1 MTNRKST
8 KRALLGSVM
17 AMVLC
22 LAMLVGATFA
32 WFTDTAST
40 GVNKIQ
46 AGNLDIEIQDEN
58 GKPVTNLSWVK
69 AEGAE
74 GEQVLWEPGCTYEL
88 PPFQIVNKGNL
99 ALKYKIV
106 VTGLEGDSGLLKVI
120 TFTYKTADGATFD
133 INQEGHLTAKGTDK
147 ASTGLITLTGTMD
160 TAAGNDYMGKE
171 LKNITITVVATQDT
185 VESDSFNNRYDNAAE
200 YPEKVPTTVTVAT
213 AEELKAALTTLTDAG
228 SGDNKV
234 IINGDITLAEGET
247 WTPVT
252 VDGYRGAGVIT
263 VEGNGHTISGLNNAL
278 FAGGFAGTSG
288 IVIKDL
294 TLDKMTINDS
304 TNTQGIGAFICNVD
318 SMPKIDLVNC
328 HLTNSTI
335 TSTAGARVGGLVG
348 WSSGYNKPNDGPVD
362 TYVTITNCSVDNCE
376 ITAKGSVGGIIGHAG
391 ANPATYHSITDCTVT
406 NTKLHSTD
414 DGGWRVGVVVGT
426 ANVGQMFTKDIYFW
440 GRPSS
445 AGDGYDATSSAGSN
459 KGPTNQEYLDE
470 VKARIDT
477 FLVHHPYLDRAD
489 VPAEMVTA
497 SASGLDPDI
506 TPQCAYVQVK
516 RVAQARGLTEEQVR
530 AIVDKSIEKP
540 FLGLL
545 GTEKVN
551 VLKLNIAL
559 EESNK

>member
-22 LAMLVGATFA
+22 LAMLIGATFA

-88 PPFQIVNKGNL
+88 TPFQIVNKGNL

-160 TAAGNDYMGKE
+160 TTAGNDYMGKE

-185 VESDSFNNRYDNAAE
+185 VESDSFNDRYDNAAE

-213 AEELKAALTTLTDAG
+213 AEELRTALTTLTDAG

-318 SMPKIDLVNC
+318 SMPKIELVNC

-362 TYVTITNCSVDNCE
+362 TYVTITKCSVENCE

-391 ANPATYHSITDCTVT
+391 ANPATYHS
-406 NTKLHSTD
+406 TD

-426 ANVGQMFTKDIYFW
+426 ANVGEVTINRAVSTGNTLAQDSKTAPADQSELYGRFVPGTTGKLTIDDI
-440 GRPSS
+440 
-445 AGDGYDATSSAGSN
+445 
-459 KGPTNQEYLDE
+459 
-470 VKARIDT
+470 
-477 FLVHHPYLDRAD
+477 
-489 VPAEMVTA
+489 
-497 SASGLDPDI
+497 
-506 TPQCAYVQVK
+506 
-516 RVAQARGLTEEQVR
+516 
-530 AIVDKSIEKP
+530 AIN
-540 FLGLL
+540 G
-545 GTEKVN
+545 
-551 VLKLNIAL
+551 
-559 EESNK
+559 

>member
-46 AGNLDIEIQDEN
+46 AGNLDIEIQDKD
-58 GKPVTNLSWVK
+58 GKPVTNLNWV
-69 AEGAE
+69 AADGRAQEAI
-74 GEQVLWEPGCTYEL
+74 LWEPGCTYEL
-88 PPFQIVNKGNL
+88 TPFQIVNKGNL

-133 INQEGHLTAKGTDK
+133 IHQEGHLTAKGTDK
-147 ASTGLITLTGTMD
+147 ASTGLITLTGKMD
-160 TAAGNDYMGKE
+160 TTAGNDYMGKE
-171 LKNITITVVATQDT
+171 LKNITITVTATQDT

-213 AEELKAALTTLTDAG
+213 AEELKTALTTLTDAG

-234 IINGDITLAEGET
+234 IINQDITLAEGET

-304 TNTQGIGAFICNVD
+304 TSDQGIGAFICNVD
-318 SMPKIDLVNC
+318 SMPKIELVNC

-348 WSSGYNKPNDGPVD
+348 WSSGYNNPDDGPVD

-414 DGGWRVGVVVGT
+414 NGGWRVGVVVGT
-426 ANVGQMFTKDIYFW
+426 ANVGEVTINDTVSTGNTLAQDGKTAPAGQSKLYGRFVPGTTGKLTIDGIAIKD
-440 GRPSS
+440 
-445 AGDGYDATSSAGSN
+445 
-459 KGPTNQEYLDE
+459 
-470 VKARIDT
+470 
-477 FLVHHPYLDRAD
+477 
-489 VPAEMVTA
+489 
-497 SASGLDPDI
+497 
-506 TPQCAYVQVK
+506 
-516 RVAQARGLTEEQVR
+516 
-530 AIVDKSIEKP
+530 
-540 FLGLL
+540 
-545 GTEKVN
+545 
-551 VLKLNIAL
+551 
-559 EESNK
+559 

>member
-46 AGNLDIEIQDEN
+46 AGNLDIEIQDKD
-58 GKPVTNLSWVK
+58 GKPVTNLNWV
-69 AEGAE
+69 AADGRAQEAI
-74 GEQVLWEPGCTYEL
+74 LWEPGCTYEL
-88 PPFQIVNKGNL
+88 TPFQIVNNGNL

-133 INQEGHLTAKGTDK
+133 IHQEGHLTAKGTDK
-147 ASTGLITLTGTMD
+147 ASTGLITLTGTMA
-160 TAAGNDYMGKE
+160 TTAGNDYMGKE
-171 LKNITITVVATQDT
+171 LKNITITVTATQDT

-213 AEELKAALTTLTDAG
+213 AEELKTALTTLTDAG

-234 IINGDITLAEGET
+234 IINQDITLAEGET

-252 VDGYRGAGVIT
+252 VDGYRGAGIIT

-318 SMPKIDLVNC
+318 SMPKIELVNC
-328 HLTNSTI
+328 HLPNSTI

-348 WSSGYNKPNDGPVD
+348 WSSGYNKNDGPVD
-362 TYVTITNCSVDNCE
+362 TYVTITKCSVENCE

-426 ANVGQMFTKDIYFW
+426 ANVGEVTINRTVSIGKTLTQDSKTAPADQSKLY
-440 GRPSS
+440 GRFVP
-445 AGDGYDATSSAGSN
+445 GTTGKLTIDG
-459 KGPTNQEYLDE
+459 
-470 VKARIDT
+470 
-477 FLVHHPYLDRAD
+477 
-489 VPAEMVTA
+489 TA
-497 SASGLDPDI
+497 I
-506 TPQCAYVQVK
+506 T
-516 RVAQARGLTEEQVR
+516 G
-530 AIVDKSIEKP
+530 
-540 FLGLL
+540 
-545 GTEKVN
+545 
-551 VLKLNIAL
+551 
-559 EESNK
+559 

>member
-88 PPFQIVNKGNL
+88 TPFQIVNKGNL

-147 ASTGLITLTGTMD
+147 ASTGLITLTGTMA
-160 TAAGNDYMGKE
+160 TTAGNDYMGKE

-185 VESDSFNNRYDNAAE
+185 VESDSFNDRYDNAAE

-213 AEELKAALTTLTDAG
+213 AEELRTALTTLTDAG

-247 WTPVT
+247 WTPIT

-362 TYVTITNCSVDNCE
+362 TYVTITKCSVDNCE
-376 ITAKGSVGGIIGHAG
+376 ITVGGIIGHAG
-391 ANPATYHSITDCTVT
+391 ANPAAYHSITDCTVT

-426 ANVGQMFTKDIYFW
+426 ANVGEVTINHTVSTGNTLAQDSKTAPANQNELY
-440 GRPSS
+440 GRFVP
-445 AGDGYDATSSAGSN
+445 GTTGKLTIDG
-459 KGPTNQEYLDE
+459 
-470 VKARIDT
+470 
-477 FLVHHPYLDRAD
+477 
-489 VPAEMVTA
+489 TA
-497 SASGLDPDI
+497 ING
-506 TPQCAYVQVK
+506 
-516 RVAQARGLTEEQVR
+516 
-530 AIVDKSIEKP
+530 
-540 FLGLL
+540 
-545 GTEKVN
+545 
-551 VLKLNIAL
+551 
-559 EESNK
+559 

>member
-1 MTNRKST
+1 MTNCKST

-22 LAMLVGATFA
+22 LAMLVGSTFA

-58 GKPVTNLSWVK
+58 GNAIKNLAWK
-69 AEGAE
+69 TQEGTAFDE
-74 GEQVLWEPGCTYEL
+74 EQNPLWEPGCTYEL
-88 PPFQIVNKGNL
+88 TPFQIVNNGNL

-133 INQEGHLTAKGTDK
+133 INQEGHLTAKGTAK
-147 ASTGLITLTGTMD
+147 ASTGLITLTGTMA
-160 TAAGNDYMGKE
+160 TTAGNDYMGKE
-171 LKNITITVVATQDT
+171 LKNITITVTATQDT

-213 AEELKAALTTLTDAG
+213 AEELKTALTTLTDAG
-228 SGDNKV
+228 SGDNKI

-348 WSSGYNKPNDGPVD
+348 WSSGYNNPDNGPVD
-362 TYVTITNCSVDNCE
+362 TYVTITKCSVDNCE

-426 ANVGQMFTKDIYFW
+426 AN
-440 GRPSS
+440 
-445 AGDGYDATSSAGSN
+445 AG
-459 KGPTNQEYLDE
+459 E
-470 VKARIDT
+470 VTIN
-477 FLVHHPYLDRAD
+477 H
-489 VPAEMVTA
+489 TA
-497 SASGLDPDI
+497 STGNTL
-506 TPQCAYVQVK
+506 
-516 RVAQARGLTEEQVR
+516 AQDSKTAPAGQSELYGRFVPGTTGKLTIDGI
-530 AIVDKSIEKP
+530 AIN
-540 FLGLL
+540 G
-545 GTEKVN
+545 
-551 VLKLNIAL
+551 
-559 EESNK
+559 

>member
-58 GKPVTNLSWVK
+58 GNAIKNLAWK
-69 AEGAE
+69 TQEGTAFDE
-74 GEQVLWEPGCTYEL
+74 EQNPLWEPGCTYTL
-88 PPFQIVNKGNL
+88 TPFQIVNKGNL

-133 INQEGHLTAKGTDK
+133 INQEGHLTAKGTAK

-171 LKNITITVVATQDT
+171 LKNITITVTATQDT
-185 VESDSFNNRYDNAAE
+185 VESDSFSNRYDNAAE
-200 YPEKVPTTVTVAT
+200 YPAKVPTTVTVAT
-213 AEELKAALTTLTDAG
+213 AEELKTALTTLTDAG
-228 SGDNKV
+228 SGNNKV
-234 IINGDITLAEGET
+234 IISEDITLAEGET

-294 TLDKMTINDS
+294 TLDKMTINDG

-318 SMPKIDLVNC
+318 SMPKIELVNC

-348 WSSGYNKPNDGPVD
+348 WSSGYNNPDNGPVD
-362 TYVTITNCSVDNCE
+362 TYVTITKCSVDNCE

-391 ANPATYHSITDCTVT
+391 ANPATYHSITGCTVT

-426 ANVGQMFTKDIYFW
+426 ANVGEVTINNTVSTGNTLAQDSKTAPAGQSELYGRFVPGTTGKLTIDGIAIKD
-440 GRPSS
+440 
-445 AGDGYDATSSAGSN
+445 
-459 KGPTNQEYLDE
+459 
-470 VKARIDT
+470 
-477 FLVHHPYLDRAD
+477 
-489 VPAEMVTA
+489 
-497 SASGLDPDI
+497 
-506 TPQCAYVQVK
+506 
-516 RVAQARGLTEEQVR
+516 
-530 AIVDKSIEKP
+530 
-540 FLGLL
+540 
-545 GTEKVN
+545 
-551 VLKLNIAL
+551 
-559 EESNK
+559 